1 MTEHDAKEDLQIIKA
16 MLEKTRKSTAE
27 SGTLFIVWGVL
38 ISLALV
44 GNYILGSLKLYKWE
58 WLNWIAMTVIG
69 WAVTVIYSIRRGR
82 SEKVT
87 TYVQIAARHVYF
99 SCGVGFLL
107 VGLVFPAIGAYSYEA
122 ISVLIAAV
130 TGILFFALAGIF
142 DWPLFRGLGL
152 LWWLGAVGMSFT
164 GEGLRTLIYAGL
176 FVAGFL
182 IPAFLIRAKFRK
194 DQSC

>member
-38 ISLALV
+38 ISLALI
-44 GNYILGSLKLYKWE
+44 GNYILGSLKLYEYE

-82 SEKVT
+82 TEKVT
-87 TYVQIAARHVYF
+87 TYVQIAARHIYF